1 MEPERD
7 GGLESDSELLFQGGE
22 KREKR
27 LDDLLLFRILTGLET
42 PEAPEA
48 PETSELHAE
57 AEAQKRDARSREP
70 VLLAAPTL
78 LA

>member
-1 MEPERD
+1 M
-7 GGLESDSELLFQGGE
+7 ESDSELLFQGGE

-27 LDDLLLFRILTGLET
+27 LDDLLLFRMLTGLET
-42 PEAPEA
+42 PEAPVT
-48 PETSELHAE
+48 PELHAE

-78 LA
+78 